1 MMQMQDEER
10 KGKWKEKLHSLVA
23 DEKYTK
29 FIIIAGL
36 AAIALIFISNFFD
49 SGSKTQ
55 PSPEQTVYTS
65 SQTALA
71 YKQEIEASLQDI
83 ISSIEGAGTTKL
95 YVTVDSGTEYVYAAD
110 EKESKSLQNGKGDGS
125 TKTDES
131 SDKEKNYITVR
142 LSDGTEQ
149 AIVLKEIQPTVRGVV
164 VVCSGG
170 GDIEVQQRVLEAV
183 TKALNISSAKV
194 CVTKLSE

>member
-23 DEKYTK
+23 DEKYKK

-131 SDKEKNYITVR
+131 SDKEKTTLPYAFQTAR
-142 LSDGTEQ
+142 SRQSYSRKSSRQYAASWSCAAAAG
-149 AIVLKEIQPTVRGVV
+149 
-164 VVCSGG
+164 
-170 GDIEVQQRVLEAV
+170 
-183 TKALNISSAKV
+183 ISRFSRE
-194 CVTKLSE
+194 CLRQ